1 MLPFSIL
8 LQYGNKVI
16 PPIGQYVLKQTAQ
29 TQNMSWVVPESVNV
43 INVVCVG
50 HGAHGGGGLSY
61 RNNIVVTPGET
72 LTISFTVSSTKV
84 SNGGST
90 RLLRGSTV
98 LCIAY
103 AGGYD
108 STVSNTSCPGG
119 LGGKN
124 ANIINDGGG
133 NGGAGSNIF
142 GSGPRMAGGGAG
154 GYNGNGGNFTANG
167 TASTAPDTGSG
178 GGSGSRSYST
188 SGPAAPV
195 TGGNVGL
202 YGLGADGTSPTTMT
216 NIKGNDG
223 SVATVMCG
231 GGANTFSSS
240 YNAGIRIIWG
250 TNRSYPNTNTQDMS

>member
-1 MLPFSIL
+1 MFPIPVI
-8 LQYGNKVI
+8 LQYGNVVI
-16 PPIGQYVLKQTAQ
+16 PPTGQYALKQTAA
-29 TQNMSWVVPESVNV
+29 TQNISWVVPESVRV

-61 RNNIVVTPGET
+61 RNSIVVEPGET

-108 STVSNTSCPGG
+108 STVSNTNCPGG

-124 ANIINDGGG
+124 ASTINDGGG
-133 NGGAGSNIF
+133 NGGNGSNIF

-154 GYNGNGGNFTANG
+154 GYTGNGGNFTANG

-195 TGGNVGL
+195 TGGNVGI
-202 YGLGADGTSPTTMT
+202 YGQGADGASPTQTT

-223 SVATVMCG
+223 SPAAIVCG
-231 GGANTFSSS
+231 GGSNSYTSSF
-240 YNAGIRIIWG
+240 NGGIRIIWG
-250 TNRSYPNTNTQDMS
+250 NDRAYPSTNTQDM